1 MPTPVIQLYKNAYSG
16 LPRQS
21 WLLSFVNLINR
32 SGTMVV
38 PFMFI
43 YCVDVLKLSVLQA
56 GYIMAFF
63 GLGSICGSFLGGKL
77 TDKIGFY
84 DMQVGALL
92 SGGVLFMVL
101 GFQHTFISICIF
113 AFILSVC
120 NEAFRPANAA
130 AIAHYSSPTSKTRSY
145 ALHRLSVNLGWAFGS
160 ALGGFLASINYQLLF
175 WVDGCTNILAGLV
188 LLKLIPRSGIK
199 KVVHDAAITLKKAS
213 AYKDKVYLFF
223 IGLSTLYGLCFFQ
236 FFIMEPVY
244 FKSDWHLNEL
254 HIGLL
259 MALNGVLIAVVEM
272 VMINYLDGK
281 RHGLVYI
288 IAGVLVTAVGIFL
301 MNILPGGVIAALI
314 IVIIIT
320 FGEMLS
326 MPFANTYWISRTTPH
341 NRGEYAGLYNMSWS
355 AAQILAPVLGGIV
368 ISYGGFNLLWW
379 LLGALCLLTM
389 GGFIWLYNMNDNR
402 VAIEPELPSDIP
414 ALQE

>member
-1 MPTPVIQLYKNAYSG
+1 
-16 LPRQS
+16 
-21 WLLSFVNLINR
+21 
-32 SGTMVV
+32 MVV

-43 YCVDVLKLSVLQA
+43 YCVDILKISVLQA

-101 GFQHTFISICIF
+101 GYQHTFASICFF

-120 NEAFRPANAA
+120 NEAFRPANSA
-130 AIAHYSSPTSKTRSY
+130 AIAHYSSATTKTRSY
-145 ALHRLSVNLGWAFGS
+145 ALHRLSVNLGWAVGS

-188 LLKLIPRSGIK
+188 LLKLIPRSGVK
-199 KVVHDAAITLKKAS
+199 RMVSNAAAGLKKAS

-223 IGLSTLYGLCFFQ
+223 IGLSTVYGLCFFQ
-236 FFIMEPVY
+236 FFIMEPVF
-244 FKSDWHLNEL
+244 FKSDWHLNEQ

-281 RHGLVYI
+281 RDGITYI
-288 IAGVLVTAVGIFL
+288 IAGVLVTATGIFL
-301 MNILPGGVIAALI
+301 MNILPGGILAALI

-326 MPFANTYWISRTTPH
+326 MPFANTYWISRTTPD

-379 LLGALCLLTM
+379 LLGALCLLTTA
-389 GGFIWLYNMNDNR
+389 GFIGLANMNDNR
-402 VAIEPELPSDIP
+402 MAVKPERPDDI
-414 ALQE
+414 AVLQEQ